1 MRKAIV
7 IAFMLFSL
15 AGLAAAQIPTAG
27 NVFVGYSYET
37 INSTGLNIIDGNRVN
52 MNGWEATLEG
62 KLFPVLGIV
71 ADFNGHYGSQS
82 AVFAPPN
89 GPSFSGNITGHE
101 FDVMFGPRVG
111 VSVGKFRP
119 FGEFEIG
126 VGHMNTNIAG
136 SDSSFATAVGG
147 GIDYKIVRI
156 VGVRLEGDYV
166 TTRFFGT
173 TQNNFRL
180 STGLVVHF

>member
-1 MRKAIV
+1 MHKAIV
-7 IAFMLFSL
+7 IVFLLFSL

-27 NVFVGYSYET
+27 NFFVGYSYET
-37 INSTGLNIIDGNRVN
+37 IDSTGINIAGGNRVN

-62 KLFPVLGIV
+62 KLFPILGIV
-71 ADFNGHYGSQS
+71 ADFNGHYGSQT
-82 AVFAPPN
+82 AALVNP
-89 GPSFSGNITGHE
+89 FSGPVSANVTGHE

-126 VGHMNTNIAG
+126 VGHMNTNVAG
-136 SDSSFATAVGG
+136 SDTSFATALGG
-147 GIDYKIVRI
+147 GLDYKIVRI
-156 VGVRLEGDYV
+156 AGVRLEGDYV

-180 STGLVVHF
+180 STGLVLRF